1 MKHVLITGGA
11 GFIGS
16 HLCEAFLD
24 RGYAVT
30 AVDSFVTGSRENLAR
45 AMQNPEFELVEWN
58 LRRSIPETR
67 MRLLAKYGLHGV
79 LHFACPSSSVDI
91 DKMPF
96 DILEVD
102 SLGTMYTVDLALRHN
117 ARYILASTSEVY
129 GDPVEHPQTE
139 SYFGN
144 VNMVGPRS
152 CYIETKRFAEAYV
165 STALRGK
172 EIYAGGPV
180 VALDAAIVRIFN
192 TYGPRMR
199 PDDGRI
205 FPEFCLRA
213 LQGHEIPIFGDG
225 QQTRS
230 FCYVSDLVNGVVRL
244 FESRVRQPVNI
255 GNPDERSV
263 LEIARMV
270 REITGSP
277 SSIQHVAARA
287 EDPRKA
293 CPDISRAKEALGWK
307 PEVGLREGLIRT
319 IAHFQHL
326 LQIQKSAPASQKA
339 DLSGPALRASAG

>member
-30 AVDSFVTGSRENLAR
+30 ALDCFVTGSRDHLAR
-45 AMQNPEFELVEWN
+45 SMQSPEFELVEWN

-91 DKMPF
+91 KRIPF

-102 SLGTMYTVDLALRHN
+102 SLGTMDTVDLALRHG
-117 ARYILASTSEVY
+117 ARYLLASTSEVY

-139 SYFGN
+139 AYFGN

-165 STALRGK
+165 STAMRGK
-172 EIYAGGPV
+172 EMVPGGPRV
-180 VALDAAIVRIFN
+180 ELDAAIARIFN

-199 PDDGRI
+199 PDDGQI
-205 FPEFCLRA
+205 FPEFCLKA
-213 LQGHEIPIFGDG
+213 LQGQEILIYGDG

-244 FESRVRQPVNI
+244 FESRIRQPVNI

-263 LEIARMV
+263 LEIAHRV
-270 REITGSP
+270 REITGST
-277 SSIQHVAARA
+277 SSLHHVAARA
-287 EDPRKA
+287 DDPRKA
-293 CPDISRAKEALGWK
+293 CPDISLAREALGWK
-307 PEVGLREGLIRT
+307 PEVSLREGLIRT
-319 IAHFQHL
+319 IAYFQHL
-326 LQIQKSAPASQKA
+326 LEARKTATSNQKA
-339 DLSGPALRASAG
+339 DFSGSILRVIAG